1 MSVVRLDEQ
10 KKYVFPEVVWKQG
23 KETAPVEVQL
33 ILDMP
38 MEALVIADA
47 TRQLDFFRF
56 SEIVVHCESSETDS
70 RQRVKVQPWRTM
82 IRACSVQDT
91 RESSRGS
98 SLSAP
103 SAATTALCR
112 GRSAGRAAE
121 RSDWPMAANRPS
133 NGSTL
138 SRMALGAP
146 GPAASPQNDRES
158 EKAAWLCLLTP
169 PAARLFL
176 LIATSLGVVQSGL
189 NFTDKWRISQFAG
202 AGSFADVYAAKGED
216 DTKPQD
222 GLRAA
227 HSPN

>member
-1 MSVVRLDEQ
+1 MSLVRLDDQ
-10 KKYVFPEVVWKQG
+10 KKYVFPDVVWKQG
-23 KETAPVEVQL
+23 KEMASVEVQL

-70 RQRVKVQPWRTM
+70 RQRVTVQPWRTM

-103 SAATTALCR
+103 SAATTALCG

-121 RSDWPMAANRPS
+121 RPS

-138 SRMALGAP
+138 SRMTLGAP
-146 GPAASPQNDRES
+146 GPAASPQPLGYAFLHR
-158 EKAAWLCLLTP
+158 
-169 PAARLFL
+169 RL
-176 LIATSLGVVQSGL
+176 
-189 NFTDKWRISQFAG
+189 R
-202 AGSFADVYAAKGED
+202 GS
-216 DTKPQD
+216 
-222 GLRAA
+222 
-227 HSPN
+227 SC